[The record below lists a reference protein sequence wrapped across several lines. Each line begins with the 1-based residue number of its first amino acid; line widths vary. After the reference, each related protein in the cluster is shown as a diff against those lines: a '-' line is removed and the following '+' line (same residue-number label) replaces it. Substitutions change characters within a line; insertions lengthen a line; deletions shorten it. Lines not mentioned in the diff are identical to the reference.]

1 MKTALIITGV
11 PGTGKTTISRL
22 LQEKLDAIHVDVTK
36 LAISERNI
44 KETDEKRDTLIV
56 NMKTLGEKLFDL
68 INKSKKPVIIDG
80 HYSPELIQTDLVEK
94 IFVLRRAPWLIKEVL
109 EKRGYS
115 KEKILENVEAE
126 ILGTCLHDALSHH
139 PKELICEI
147 DVTDRSSDYTAEF
160 ITSILA
166 ENKTCE
172 VYGIDWGNNIKT
184 FEILKELKSNI

>member
-1 MKTALIITGV
+1 MKPALIITGV

-22 LQEKLDAIHVDVTK
+22 LQKKLDATHVDVTK
-36 LAISERNI
+36 LAISERNNQKI
-44 KETDEKRDTLIV
+44 DEKRETLIV
-56 NMKTLGEKLFDL
+56 NMKTLSEKLIVL
-68 INKSKKPVIIDG
+68 IEKSRKPVIIDG

-94 IFVLRRAPWLIKEVL
+94 IFVLRRAPWVIKEVL

-115 KEKILENVEAE
+115 KNKILENVEAE

-139 PKELICEI
+139 PKEVICEI
-147 DVTDRSSDYTAEF
+147 DVTDRSSDYIAEF

-172 VYGIDWGNNIKT
+172 IYEIDWGIHTKT
-184 FEILKELKSNI
+184 LEILKELKISI